1 MALTIRLLNRFFLKK
16 TRFLLAVLGAR
27 GMSALYQS
35 DDNNNANKGQPDA
48 KAKLT
53 QNPLIL
59 IVEIL
64 SHHLVS
70 FIKRA
75 GESILP
81 IEGHILAMI
90 AICLKKPCFSGRA
103 KRLTIDGSIAV
114 VLERKSASDMRFP
127 NLSASLF
134 S

>member
-1 MALTIRLLNRFFLKK
+1 
-16 TRFLLAVLGAR
+16 
-27 GMSALYQS
+27 MSALYQS
-35 DDNNNANKGQPDA
+35 DDNNNANNSQPDT

-70 FIKRA
+70 FFKRA

-81 IEGHILAMI
+81 IEGHIP
-90 AICLKKPCFSGRA
+90 AIISICPKMPCFSGRL
-103 KRLTIDGSIAV
+103 KKVDNSWFCRCSS
-114 VLERKSASDMRFP
+114 R
-127 NLSASLF
+127 
-134 S
+134 

>member
-1 MALTIRLLNRFFLKK
+1 MALTTRLLNRFFKK
-16 TRFLLAVLGAR
+16 TCFLLAAPAAR
-27 GMSALYQS
+27 HMLALYQN
-35 DDNNNANKGQPDA
+35 DDSNNANNGQPDA

-53 QNPLIL
+53 KNPLIL

-64 SHHLVS
+64 SHYLVS

-90 AICLKKPCFSGRA
+90 AICLKNPIF
-103 KRLTIDGSIAV
+103 
-114 VLERKSASDMRFP
+114 
-127 NLSASLF
+127 
-134 S
+134 

>member
-1 MALTIRLLNRFFLKK
+1 
-16 TRFLLAVLGAR
+16 
-27 GMSALYQS
+27 MSALYQS
-35 DDNNNANKGQPDA
+35 DDNNNANNGQPDA

-53 QNPLIL
+53 QNTLIL

-75 GESILP
+75 GEIILP

-90 AICLKKPCFSGRA
+90 AICLKNPVFQAGS

-114 VLERKSASDMRFP
+114 VLERKGASDMRFP
-127 NLSASLF
+127 NLSESLF
-134 S
+134 SWL